1 MRKSY
6 IIVIVIVVIALLGG
20 GVWFFTKKSD
30 DDAGTKTAASSAN
43 SSELATGSTETSL
56 AGTDTAG
63 TADDTVAAEV
73 SIVNMTFAP
82 SNVTVKKGS
91 MVKWTNK
98 DSMAHTVT
106 ESDTKNGPNS
116 GTLNKGDTYSFT
128 YSAVGTY
135 SYRCD
140 FHPNMTGTVTVT
152 E

>member
-6 IIVIVIVVIALLGG
+6 VIILVIVVIALIGG
-20 GVWFFTKKSD
+20 GVWYFTKKSSD
-30 DDAGTKTAASSAN
+30 DTATKTAARGVG
-43 SSELATGSTETSL
+43 SSELPEGTTETSL

-63 TADDTVAAEV
+63 AADDTVAAEV
-73 SIVNMTFAP
+73 SIVNMAFAP

-91 MVKWTNK
+91 MVKWTNN
-98 DSMAHTVT
+98 DSVAHTVT
-106 ESDTKNGPNS
+106 ESDTKNGPDS

-135 SYRCD
+135 SYKCD